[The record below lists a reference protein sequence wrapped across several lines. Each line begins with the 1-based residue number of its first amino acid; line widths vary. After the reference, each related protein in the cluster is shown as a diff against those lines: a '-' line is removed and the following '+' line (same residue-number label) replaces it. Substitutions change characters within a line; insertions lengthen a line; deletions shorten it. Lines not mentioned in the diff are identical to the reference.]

1 MPPAR
6 RGRRST
12 PTAVRAPEPTVVRA
26 PNHLGDLVMSL
37 PALEAAGPADILVA
51 APIAPLLAMARID
64 GRVIPLVRGTR
75 GAIRAVRALRHGHYT
90 RGVLLTPSFS
100 SALLFRLGGIPH
112 RRGTPTDARAALL
125 TDPVP
130 PSALV
135 GLHRAEQYVLILTGG
150 HSTGLVPHLSVPD
163 AARTQFDELLTTRGD
178 GPLVGLF
185 PGSHAA
191 SRRWAAQSF
200 AALAARLASQ
210 GYRVVIFG
218 GPRER
223 AITSQVAGRAAT
235 DLGGRTDLQTLA
247 AGLASCALVVTNDSG
262 PLHVAAAVGT
272 PTISLWGA
280 GDPRITGPLGP
291 ANRLLRHSEL
301 PCVPCTRNRCPRSG
315 RGYVLPDAHNE
326 CLALISVDDVDRA
339 VSTYFTPL

>member
-12 PTAVRAPEPTVVRA
+12 PTAVRALEPTVVRA

-75 GAIRAVRALRHGHYT
+75 GAARAVRALRHGHYT

-100 SALLFRLGGIPH
+100 SALLFRLGGIPT
-112 RRGTPTDARAALL
+112 RRGTPTDARATLL

-130 PSALV
+130 PAALT
-135 GLHRAEQYVLILTGG
+135 GLHRAVQYFFLLTGN
-150 HSTGLVPHLSVPD
+150 HSTDLVPRLQVPPT
-163 AARTQFDELLTTRGD
+163 AQTQFDELLTASGD
-178 GPLVGLF
+178 GPLIGLF

-191 SRRWAAQSF
+191 SRRWSAQSF
-200 AALAARLASQ
+200 AELAARLANR
-210 GYRVVIFG
+210 GYRVAVFG

-223 AITSQVAGRAAT
+223 PITSQVAGRAAA

-247 AGLASCALVVTNDSG
+247 AGLAACALVVTNDSG

-280 GDPRITGPLGP
+280 GDPRITGPLG
-291 ANRLLRHSEL
+291 ASNRLLRHPEL
-301 PCVPCTRNRCPRSG
+301 PCVPCTRNVCPRAG
-315 RGYVLPDAHNE
+315 AGYVLPDAHNE
-326 CLALISVDDVDRA
+326 CLALITVDDVDTA
-339 VSTYFTPL
+339 VSTYFTQP